1 MTTQHLTREKTNMEL
16 IKVYLLT
23 FLYWLVVYFQPTLEF
38 MLLVGFFVVM
48 DTITGMAAAAKHEIE
63 LTSKKFRAIFPKFI
77 VYGCAVLVAHV
88 LQRQFFPDFPAMK
101 IVAGFVAYS
110 ELMSIDENIQ
120 KITGFSVF
128 KFFIKKLKK

>member
-1 MTTQHLTREKTNMEL
+1 MVTQLLQGKKDMEL

-23 FLYWLVVYFQPTLEF
+23 FLYWLVIYFQPTLEF

-48 DTITGMAAAAKHEIE
+48 DTITGMAAAAKNEIE

-110 ELMSIDENIQ
+110 ELMSIDENIH

>member
-1 MTTQHLTREKTNMEL
+1 MATHLTQERTNMEL

-23 FLYWLVVYFQPTLEF
+23 FLYWIFVYFQPTLEF

-48 DTITGMAAAAKHEIE
+48 DTITGIAAAVKLDQPI
-63 LTSKKFRAIFPKFI
+63 TSKKFRAIFPKYI

-88 LQRQFFPDFPAMK
+88 LQKQFFPDFPAMK
-101 IVAGFVAYS
+101 IVSGFVAYS

>member
-1 MTTQHLTREKTNMEL
+1 MITLKTT
-16 IKVYLLT
+16 LLT
-23 FLYWLVVYFQPTLEF
+23 LLYWIVVYFQPTLEF

-48 DTITGMAAAAKHEIE
+48 DTVTGMAAAVKNEVE

>member
-1 MTTQHLTREKTNMEL
+1 MFREEHITMDT
-16 IKVYLLT
+16 IKNYIGLL
-23 FLYWLVVYFQPTLEF
+23 LYWLFVYFYPTF
-38 MLLVGFFVVM
+38 ASIFLVGFFVVM
-48 DTITGMAAAAKHEIE
+48 DTVTGMAAAFKLGEE

-120 KITGFSVF
+120 KITGVSVF

>member
-1 MTTQHLTREKTNMEL
+1 MATHLIEQKTNMEL
-16 IKVYLLT
+16 IKVYT
-23 FLYWLVVYFQPTLEF
+23 FTLLYWVVVYFQPTLEF

-48 DTITGMAAAAKHEIE
+48 DTVTGMAAAFKLGEE
-63 LTSKKFRAIFPKFI
+63 LTSKKFRAVFPKFI
-77 VYGCAVLVAHV
+77 IYGCAVLVAHV

-120 KITGFSVF
+120 KITGVSVF

>member
-1 MTTQHLTREKTNMEL
+1 
-16 IKVYLLT
+16 
-23 FLYWLVVYFQPTLEF
+23 
-38 MLLVGFFVVM
+38 
-48 DTITGMAAAAKHEIE
+48 MAAAFKLGEE
-63 LTSKKFRAIFPKFI
+63 LTSKKFRVVFPKFI
-77 VYGCAVLVAHV
+77 VYGCAILVAHV

-120 KITGFSVF
+120 KITGVSMF

>member
-1 MTTQHLTREKTNMEL
+1 MATHLTQERTNMEL
-16 IKVYLLT
+16 VKVYVLT
-23 FLYWLVVYFQPTLEF
+23 FLYWIVVYFQPTLEF
-38 MLLVGFFVVM
+38 MLLVGFFVAM
-48 DTITGMAAAAKHEIE
+48 DTITGMAAAAKLGEP
-63 LTSKKFRAIFPKFI
+63 LTSKKFRAIFPKYI

-88 LQRQFFPDFPAMK
+88 IQKQFFQDFPALK